1 LNQNYPHIF
10 SPLKVGNV
18 VFKNRIFQAPATPHL
33 LQTDEP
39 YPTDAYR
46 AYYVEKAR
54 GGTASVTIAGHDMN
68 SLAPFRPGWH
78 NLDLRQTTYHRY
90 WTKCVDQIHFYGAKA
105 SIELL
110 AFFYSGWTGGKKGE
124 GEHFFYSVDGTPGPD
139 GSERPMLTRE
149 AMEAIAEDYANVA
162 QAAVDVGFDSIL
174 IHGGHGLVI
183 NRFMSPLFN
192 HRTDEFGGSFENRC
206 RFPMM
211 ILDAIRAKVGKKIL
225 IEYRISGSELADK
238 VGYPNADQQLQ
249 PEDIAEFLRMA
260 GDRIDIAHIS
270 AGNMSI
276 PGTEA
281 IMHPTIFHKP
291 ANNAYLARRVKELGV
306 PQPVLTLGAFQDP
319 ALIEET
325 LATGGADIVAMARG
339 TIADPQ
345 APNKAKAGK
354 PEEIIPCIKCFHCLE
369 YSKPST
375 KAFAC
380 SVNPT
385 VGREN
390 QLKDL
395 IPPVGEKKKVVII
408 GGGPSGM
415 QAAITA
421 SERGHDVTIVE
432 KASRLGGKLVFS
444 EQVSFKYDL
453 AKFMHYQMDKVARSA
468 VKVLLNTEATP
479 ELIANMHADVVLAA
493 VGANAF
499 VPPIPG
505 TDGENVL
512 IAEDAYARI
521 DTLGENIVLIG
532 GGEVG
537 CETALALAEKGKKVS
552 IIEMLPELCPETFH
566 LTRGVMLG
574 EMDKAGIVSY
584 TSARCTGITAEGV
597 KFVDKDGN
605 EQFVAADQVVMSSGM
620 RPRQD
625 LAESFRECAPD
636 FTPIGDC
643 VIAKNVRTATRM
655 AFDAA
660 VQL

>member
-1 LNQNYPHIF
+1 MF
-10 SPLKVGNV
+10 SPMKVGNV

-90 WTKCVDQIHFYGAKA
+90 WKKTVDQIHFYGAKA

-453 AKFMHYQMDKVARSA
+453 AKFMHYQMDKVGRSA

-479 ELIANMHADVVLAA
+479 ELISNMHADVVLAA

-505 TDGENVL
+505 TDGDNVL
-512 IAEDAYARI
+512 IAEEAYARI

-655 AFDAA
+655 AYDAA

>member
-643 VIAKNVRTATRM
+643 VVAKNVRTATRM
-655 AFDAA
+655 AYDAA

>member
-655 AFDAA
+655 AYDAA